1 MIRVWEKEP
10 FKRFQS
16 TGKKIAEQQIF
27 PCSHVL
33 IMAFA
38 NAHLGLHLSI
48 AALSE
53 LRTLTK
59 SNRTR
64 SGATGQY

>member
-1 MIRVWEKEP
+1 MVRAWEKEP
-10 FKRFQS
+10 FERFQS

-27 PCSHVL
+27 PCSHML

-38 NAHLGLHLSI
+38 NAHLSLHLSI
-48 AALSE
+48 AAPSE

-59 SNRTR
+59 SNRTG
-64 SGATGQY
+64 SGETGQ